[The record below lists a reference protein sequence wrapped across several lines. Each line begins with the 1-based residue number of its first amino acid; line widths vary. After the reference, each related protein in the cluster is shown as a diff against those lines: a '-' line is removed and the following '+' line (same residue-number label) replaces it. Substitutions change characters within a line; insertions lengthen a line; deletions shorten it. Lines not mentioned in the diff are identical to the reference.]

1 MTVGQ
6 GKANAVRRAL
16 GDIGNVVGAKDGQ
29 AEYVEDLCMSKSDL
43 HLYKFCGS
51 YISSSMQTPESGKKG
66 VYACC
71 RQACLQVL
79 IFLSIHH
86 GWNSRVT

>member
-1 MTVGQ
+1 MHYLNLLLTVGQ

-43 HLYKFCGS
+43 HLYKFCSS
-51 YISSSMQTPESGKKG
+51 YISSSTQTAEFGEKG
-66 VYACC
+66 A
-71 RQACLQVL
+71 
-79 IFLSIHH
+79 FIH
-86 GWNSRVT
+86 